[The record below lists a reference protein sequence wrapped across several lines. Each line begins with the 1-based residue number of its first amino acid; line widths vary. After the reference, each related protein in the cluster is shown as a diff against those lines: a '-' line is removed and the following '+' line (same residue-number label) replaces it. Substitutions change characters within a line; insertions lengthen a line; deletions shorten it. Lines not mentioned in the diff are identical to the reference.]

1 MVGAVVSY
9 VFFFDFF
16 ATSGV
21 DLAGFVAVAFVN
33 GAAAGFTADLL
44 ITSVLLWVYRFGRK
58 DGPSPRSFVLIKLL
72 IGLSC
77 AVPACLCV
85 NARSA
90 ERSG

>member
-1 MVGAVVSY
+1 MVGAVVPY

-16 ATSGV
+16 APSGV

-33 GAAAGFTADLL
+33 GAAGFTADLL

-58 DGPSPRSFVLIKLL
+58 DGPSLRSFVLIKLL

-90 ERSG
+90 EGSG

>member
-21 DLAGFVAVAFVN
+21 DLAGFVAVAFVD

-44 ITSVLLWVYRFGRK
+44 ITSVLL
-58 DGPSPRSFVLIKLL
+58 
-72 IGLSC
+72 
-77 AVPACLCV
+77 
-85 NARSA
+85 
-90 ERSG
+90 